1 MCLSSLLSTLRY
13 KRPPLIHRSLQ
24 GVVYRRY
31 YSHSPIPSDG
41 DFNDVANRSESCQ
54 FDARISFNRF
64 KFRFNDIQVIVAF
77 DIAIALAIGQD
88 LQSTL
93 PPLVASHHLLPRL
106 ANLYAQVTLFH

>member
-1 MCLSSLLSTLRY
+1 M
-13 KRPPLIHRSLQ
+13 
-24 GVVYRRY
+24 VYRRY

-88 LQSTL
+88 LQSSSLLQYGL
-93 PPLVASHHLLPRL
+93 PDTNHGLDWQEYMRKQ
-106 ANLYAQVTLFH
+106 YTFY